1 VTRVGPEVN
10 TVAAGA
16 GKSRC
21 VDQSGLFSS
30 ACREISSYREAK
42 TTKGQTIPKRTEP
55 AFFEPMQCKPVTA
68 LPAGVKWTFEIKFDG
83 WRCIAVKR
91 GREVNAI
98 LTPQEGAQQTLLQ
111 RRCGARIIRGRLR
124 SRWRTGCT
132 GFARETLFP
141 RFTTHYFTVGSNLLL
156 RIRFT
161 KPKWTAS
168 NKFASFPPTRDAGEP
183 VCNAQASS
191 APVAAIAGFIRRSS

>member
-1 VTRVGPEVN
+1 
-10 TVAAGA
+10 
-16 GKSRC
+16 

-91 GREVNAI
+91 RREVTLFSRHKKVLNKRFPSVVEA
-98 LTPQEGAQQTLLQ
+98 LALLEGDFVLDGEPVALDSQGKPFQLLQ
-111 RRCGARIIRGRLR
+111 HNISQSLVPIYCYAFDLLNRNGQLPINLPLFRR
-124 SRWRTGCT
+124 
-132 GFARETLFP
+132 RETLESLFATP
-141 RFTTHYFTVGSNLLL
+141 KHPLRLSPLL
-156 RIRFT
+156 
-161 KPKWTAS
+161 
-168 NKFASFPPTRDAGEP
+168 
-183 VCNAQASS
+183 QASS
-191 APVAAIAGFIRRSS
+191 GEVLEAASQARSGRCPRQTD